1 MHAPSNRQ
9 APIPFTDRSIRPAA
23 PSLAQALHEIGEPE
37 RPAMQSIPGS
47 IGGASPISG
56 SQGDQRPMA

>member
-1 MHAPSNRQ
+1 V
-9 APIPFTDRSIRPAA
+9 
-23 PSLAQALHEIGEPE
+23 PSLAQAVREIGEPE

-56 SQGDQRPMA
+56 PQGDQRPMA